1 MTYYDNKL
9 DYQVSDT
16 FLLSRGPQTRA
27 LHKVGYEVIEI
38 ADDEG
43 ESKPIGQLQPII
55 RREFDQNSI
64 ASFNVHDIINGN
76 KAIDVEMEEG
86 SEFSDDDEEDDGPPT
101 ILLSSSLTNFED
113 NDTVCSDI
121 TSEDVFDDESEYEKS
136 YDGIVSIDED
146 EIDHARSN
154 QNIPKYLDVC
164 FVPLHQQEYSQEDMP
179 CNGDEISFEGRQFY
193 FVDCDIDADDMEL
206 DGMELSLLVDETQ
219 RPSNIFQSKTNPDI
233 IVIDDDDDV
242 WSKRCLLAL
251 IL

>member
-9 DYQVSDT
+9 DSQVSDT

-27 LHKVGYEVIEI
+27 LHKVGYDVIEI

-43 ESKPIGQLQPII
+43 ESKPNDQEQTNIGEL
-55 RREFDQNSI
+55 DQNSI
-64 ASFNVHDIINGN
+64 VSFDVNDIINSD
-76 KAIDVEMEEG
+76 KAIDVKMED
-86 SEFSDDDEEDDGPPT
+86 SAFLDDDEDGYDGPPT

-121 TSEDVFDDESEYEKS
+121 TSEDVFDDESVYEKS

-146 EIDHARSN
+146 EVDYACSN
-154 QNIPKYLDVC
+154 PNIPKYLDVC
-164 FVPLHQQEYSQEDMP
+164 FVPLHQQKESSLDDMP

-193 FVDCDIDADDMEL
+193 FVDCDTDADDMEL
-206 DGMELSLLVDETQ
+206 DGMELSVFDETQ
-219 RPSNIFQSKTNPDI
+219 RPSDHFQVKTNPDI

-242 WSKRCLLAL
+242 
-251 IL
+251 